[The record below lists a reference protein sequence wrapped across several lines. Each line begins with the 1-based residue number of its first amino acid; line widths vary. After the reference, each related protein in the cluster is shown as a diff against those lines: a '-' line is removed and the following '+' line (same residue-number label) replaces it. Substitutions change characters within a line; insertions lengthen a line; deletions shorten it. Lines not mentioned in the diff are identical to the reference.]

1 MKRLLLKITAAGM
14 LAVFS
19 FSASG
24 CFGEFALTRKVYK
37 WNDGIAGDDMGG
49 KVVKTLV
56 FYALN
61 FIPVYGIAGALD
73 YFILNLVEFWT
84 GSNPMAMAE
93 GEIEQRVVNYK
104 GMKYQITATKNKF
117 EIVPLEGINKGKAT
131 ELMFDNISQSWTMTN
146 ENGSQKIIDFNG
158 DKISFTSPKGV
169 VIKSISEIN

>member
-1 MKRLLLKITAAGM
+1 MKKMILKTTAAGL

-19 FSASG
+19 IGATG
-24 CFGEFALTRKVYK
+24 CFGEFALTRKVYE

-61 FIPVYGIAGALD
+61 IIPVYGVAGFVD
-73 YFILNLVEFWT
+73 YVVLNLIEFWT
-84 GSNPMAMAE
+84 GSNPMAMAD

-104 GMKYQITATKNKF
+104 GTKYQITATKNKF
-117 EIVPLEGINKGKAT
+117 NIVPLEGVNKGKST
-131 ELMFDNISQSWTMTN
+131 DLLYDVTSQSWTMTN
-146 ENGSQKIIDFNG
+146 ESGSQKIIDFNG

-169 VIKSISEIN
+169 VVKSISEIN